1 MGETAMN
8 LIGAMLVMLGCT
20 AAGIIKAHS
29 LSQLDKTYSTLISAL
44 MLMKSEI
51 SSRAAALDD
60 VLSIVF
66 GAVTGDAARF
76 IEAVIGDFSKL
87 GDETFCTIWSSAAES
102 CLQCVSQRSLSAL
115 KALGGSLGRYDS
127 SMQCEAID
135 RCISELS
142 AEQKSLRETLGANKR
157 MYVGIGG
164 AAGLITAIVLI

>member
-1 MGETAMN
+1 MN

-102 CLQCVSQRSLSAL
+102 CLQCVSKRSLSAL
-115 KALGGSLGRYDS
+115 KALGGSLG
-127 SMQCEAID
+127 MQCEAID